1 MQPTNAS
8 LLLFVRHAH
17 TAALG
22 IWLCGR
28 GGDVALSSLGHEQ
41 ARDLARALRATPLAA
56 IYSSPLL
63 RARATASAIAA
74 QQSCG
79 VQTCDDLA
87 EIDFGRWTGMTF
99 AALDGDPEWHTFNRT
114 RSSAVVPEG
123 EQTADAQA
131 RIVAAAANLAAGH
144 GGQAIALV
152 THAEIVRLALLY
164 YQARSI
170 DCYQTIAI
178 EPASVSGV
186 LLSPSSAS
194 VLFINECFH
203 P

>member
-17 TAALG
+17 TTALG
-22 IWLCGR
+22 VRLCGR
-28 GGDVALSSLGHEQ
+28 DGGVALSALGHAQ
-41 ARDLARALRATPLAA
+41 AFDLARALRVTPLDA
-56 IYSSPLL
+56 IYSSPLE

-79 VQTCDDLA
+79 MQTFDDLA

-99 AALDGDPEWHTFNRT
+99 AELDHDPDWHAFNRS
-114 RSSAVVPEG
+114 RSSAVVPDG
-123 EQTADAQA
+123 EQPAAAQA
-131 RIVAAAANLAAGH
+131 RIVAAAANLAGAHRGK
-144 GGQAIALV
+144 AIVLV

-170 DCYQTIAI
+170 DCYHTLTI
-178 EPASVSGV
+178 EPASVSAV
-186 LLSPSSAS
+186 QLSPSSAH
-194 VLFINECFH
+194 VLFINECVH